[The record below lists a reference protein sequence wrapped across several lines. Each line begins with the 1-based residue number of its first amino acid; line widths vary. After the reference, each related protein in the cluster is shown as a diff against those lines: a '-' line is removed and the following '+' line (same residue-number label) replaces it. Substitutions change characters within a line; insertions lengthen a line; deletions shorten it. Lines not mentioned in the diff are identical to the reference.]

1 MIKCCK
7 CGEVF
12 DDYEMEQRAE
22 YVAEFWG
29 SPAYQNVDIC
39 PFCHSDDLE
48 DYEETE
54 GEDE

>member
-12 DDYEMEQRAE
+12 DDYEVEQRSE

-29 SPAYQNVDIC
+29 APAYQNVDIC

-48 DYEETE
+48 DIDDTEVEE
-54 GEDE
+54 